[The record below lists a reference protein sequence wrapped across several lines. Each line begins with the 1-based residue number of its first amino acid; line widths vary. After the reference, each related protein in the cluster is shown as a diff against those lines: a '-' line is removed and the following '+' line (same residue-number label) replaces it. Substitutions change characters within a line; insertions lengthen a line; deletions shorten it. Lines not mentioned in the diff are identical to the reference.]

1 MRRKIFMVWACFMLL
16 MGAALPLE
24 RACAETLPVL
34 VIGSDEFEPYNYVGA
49 DGTRQGVDVEL
60 ATEALRRMGYTAE
73 FRDIVW
79 ENKDDYLEDGTVDC
93 LWGSFSMNG
102 REDNY
107 TWAGPYLCSRQ
118 VVVTRV
124 DSGIASLADLEGKR
138 IAVQATGKAEGVL
151 IHGNDPRI
159 PEVAAVY
166 CFSTMDEVYASLR
179 KNYVDAIAGHE
190 NALKAMMND
199 APESFVMLPEAL
211 YVSQLGVAFR
221 KGTHEELAAELAQ
234 TLDEMRADGTI
245 AQILQKYGL
254 DVNTALGVE

>member
-1 MRRKIFMVWACFMLL
+1 MRRKIFMVWACFMLI

-34 VIGSDEFEPYNYVGA
+34 VIGSDEYEPYNYVGA

-60 ATEALRRMGYTAE
+60 ATEALRRMGYTAQ
-73 FRDIVW
+73 FRQIVW
-79 ENKDDYLEDGTVDC
+79 ENKDNDLEDGTVDC

-107 TWAGPYLCSRQ
+107 TWAGPYLYSRQ

-151 IHGNDPRI
+151 IHGNDPR
-159 PEVAAVY
+159 
-166 CFSTMDEVYASLR
+166 MDEVYASLR

-190 NALKAMMND
+190 NALKTMVNG
-199 APESFVMLPEAL
+199 APESFVMLPEDL

-254 DVNTALGVE
+254 DVNAALGVE